1 MEKRINKKLETYITD
16 FKQNLRDKLDST
28 NFLDIEKDKNNI
40 IQYIYEYE
48 RLNITKE
55 DFSKRKRVKNM
66 VPLFDRCCAK
76 RASDEQCTRKK
87 RCDSNYC
94 GTHDKNRPH
103 GEINECDK
111 EENILKK
118 VEIWIQEINGI
129 VYYIDGKNNIYKT
142 EDILCNSQNPSIIAK
157 YVNENGYD
165 LSYYSWTAADNIIYA
180 AVNSFVITYPVAITD
195 ITLGSV
201 LHPEHLPNHEF
212 CNNIIRHIWNVNN
225 QLKMFSK

>member
-1 MEKRINKKLETYITD
+1 MEKRIHTKVSNYIDNFKNEVRTYIKTNDNIPTSEKSELLKFIYD
-16 FKQNLRDKLDST
+16 FESLEINKQ
-28 NFLDIEKDKNNI
+28 
-40 IQYIYEYE
+40 
-48 RLNITKE
+48 
-55 DFSKRKRVKNM
+55 DFVKRKRSKSV
-66 VPLFDRCCAK
+66 VPFYSRCIAK
-76 RASDEQCTRKK
+76 KSSGEQCTRKK

-157 YVNENGYD
+157 YVKEDG
-165 LSYYSWTAADNIIYA
+165 IYKFIDTY
-180 AVNSFVITYPVAITD
+180 NS
-195 ITLGSV
+195 
-201 LHPEHLPNHEF
+201 
-212 CNNIIRHIWNVNN
+212 
-225 QLKMFSK
+225 